1 MQFVSEV
8 MEHLLQEQTK
18 AGGHRGSQAGEAKH
32 FKCFS
37 FQLSAAHGLPEAALC
52 FQLTW

>member
-1 MQFVSEV
+1 

-18 AGGHRGSQAGEAKH
+18 AGGQRGSQAGEAKH

-37 FQLSAAHGLPEAALC
+37 FQLSAAHALPGAALC